1 MLFWVSCFPLLCYW
15 CTDSLDIFK
24 YILLILYTHTGNL
37 TTQVTIMQSQA
48 PTNGGGLRGYGS
60 HKSNG
65 KTQLFGQHN
74 KQPSKENL
82 LQKHQGPSSPLLGIT
97 EETQVNQESRNGT
110 TEHDVMV
117 SSNIVAKVIVSIISK
132 ILNLFSSNKFEK
144 HLV

>member
-1 MLFWVSCFPLLCYW
+1 MKFNFFRA
-15 CTDSLDIFK
+15 D
-24 YILLILYTHTGNL
+24 ILLILCTYTGNL

-65 KTQLFGQHN
+65 NLIGKPQLFSQHN

-97 EETQVNQESRNGT
+97 EETPVIPESRNDT
-110 TEHDVMV
+110 NEHDVMV
-117 SSNIVAKVIVSIISK
+117 SFNILFYYDNCIISQY
-132 ILNLFSSNKFEK
+132 I
-144 HLV
+144 